1 MRSDLVSVQDSL
13 VDTEVPSGRVKIH
26 IRCRKCGEVF
36 ILRGIRDMRGHVET
50 GFRRCLCDND
60 RDFDIETLA

>member
-1 MRSDLVSVQDSL
+1 MRSESITLQEIGSELDA
-13 VDTEVPSGRVKIH
+13 PSGRVKIH

-36 ILRGIRDMRGHVET
+36 ILRGVRDVRGHVET

-60 RDFDIETLA
+60 NEFDIETLA

>member
-1 MRSDLVSVQDSL
+1 MRTESMPVQESNSE
-13 VDTEVPSGRVKIH
+13 TEGPSGRVKIH

-36 ILRGIRDMRGHVET
+36 ILRGVRDVRGHVET

>member
-1 MRSDLVSVQDSL
+1 MHTDSMTI
-13 VDTEVPSGRVKIH
+13 TEAKREVESPSGRVKIH

-36 ILRGIRDMRGHVET
+36 ILRGIRDIKGHVET

-60 RDFDIETLA
+60 QEFDVQVVE

>member
-1 MRSDLVSVQDSL
+1 MRSDTLSL
-13 VDTEVPSGRVKIH
+13 HENASEMMGSSGRVKIH

-36 ILRGIRDMRGHVET
+36 ILRGVKDGRGHVET

-60 RDFDIETLA
+60 REFDIETLV

>member
-1 MRSDLVSVQDSL
+1 MHTDLITIAESKRELESS
-13 VDTEVPSGRVKIH
+13 SGRVKIH

-36 ILRGIRDMRGHVET
+36 ILRGIRDVKGHVET

-60 RDFDIETLA
+60 KEFDVQVVE

>member
-1 MRSDLVSVQDSL
+1 MRSESTTLQEIGSELD
-13 VDTEVPSGRVKIH
+13 VPSGRVKIH

-36 ILRGIRDMRGHVET
+36 ILRGVRDVRGHVET

-60 RDFDIETLA
+60 KDFDIETLA

>member
-1 MRSDLVSVQDSL
+1 MHSESVTVQESTGEL
-13 VDTEVPSGRVKIH
+13 ETPSGRVKIH

-60 RDFDIETLA
+60 REFDIETLT

>member
-1 MRSDLVSVQDSL
+1 MRSDTLSLHENASEMMVS
-13 VDTEVPSGRVKIH
+13 SGRVKIH

-36 ILRGIRDMRGHVET
+36 ILRGVKDGRGHVET

-60 RDFDIETLA
+60 REFDIETLV